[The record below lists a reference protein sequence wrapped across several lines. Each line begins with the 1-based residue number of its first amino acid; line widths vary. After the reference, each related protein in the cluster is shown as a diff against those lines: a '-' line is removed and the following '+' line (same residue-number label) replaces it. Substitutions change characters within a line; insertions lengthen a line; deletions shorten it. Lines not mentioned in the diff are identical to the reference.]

1 MGQPSAV
8 IFTEECFML
17 HLLLR
22 WLILAIA
29 IGVTTWLMP
38 GIQVTGGLT
47 GLIIAAAVLGL
58 VNAIIRPIVSFFT
71 CPLIILTLGLFTL
84 IINALM
90 LSLTSWL
97 IPNILQVD
105 GIWTTLI
112 ASVIIS
118 IISGILT
125 AFLHDESRW

>member
-1 MGQPSAV
+1 MAYL
-8 IFTEECFML
+8 I
-17 HLLLR
+17 LR

-29 IGVTTWLMP
+29 IGVTAWLMP
-38 GIQVTGGLT
+38 GMQVGGGIG

-71 CPLIILTLGLFTL
+71 CPLIILTLGLFIL
-84 IINALM
+84 VINALM

-97 IPNILQVD
+97 IPDILQVS
-105 GIWTTLI
+105 GFWTTLLASLI
-112 ASVIIS
+112 ISVI
-118 IISGILT
+118 SGLLT